1 MGWNDLIG
9 TPFGD
14 GEQQYRIEAEIARG
28 GMSRVFRARDL
39 GQERDIAL
47 KIMSLGGDSGDGP
60 TFTKR
65 FEHEAH
71 AVERL
76 DHPNIVKV
84 YTTGRTDEFVYIAMQ
99 LVLGGTFRQKLGRPM
114 PIADACFQ
122 MIQMAK
128 ALHHAH
134 MHHVIHRD
142 VKPANMLIDDRDPSH
157 LLLADFGI
165 AKIMGQKG
173 VTKTGTAVGTPEY
186 MAPEQAKGEEID
198 PRADI
203 YGLACVLYEALAG
216 RPPFVGPTALSICY
230 QHVHTRPAY
239 IRGFNPE
246 VPRSLAL
253 VIEQALAKN
262 PRDRFNTAE
271 DFANA
276 LYPFTESDGRSIL
289 TAVTGGLDLRGTPVP
304 EDAADVA
311 EFAAAPIAE
320 ALVTANSAPG
330 ELNLRVNEPA
340 AMLDLSTLGT
350 RPASVPLPPEE
361 DETTQQTQEL
371 APVTPLSRPRHTR
384 PVQPPS
390 VRLKSRPVTRP
401 QDADVATPLGGYG
414 LDDVARLATVQSPAT
429 PPATARVTAPPPPT
443 MPTKATRIL
452 ESTSQP
458 SRIRLIIVILA
469 ALLIGL
475 LTLWVISRVRVG
487 SSGSTAA
494 LATPQATTAPAVTP
508 SPLAT
513 PQPTLQPT
521 PQVTTT
527 PATQPT
533 TSPGNAAA
541 IVTAATITLTADATC
556 SAAKNRSSVPLNTQF
571 IINACEQS
579 GHVEATIN
587 VIIKDSNNSPIEQA
601 FFIDQNGS
609 GGGFAIKPN
618 PLHTSGNY
626 TAVVQWNGATAR
638 TISFTVK

>member
-14 GEQQYRIEAEIARG
+14 DEHTYRIEAEIARG

-39 GQERDIAL
+39 GDERDIAL
-47 KIMSLGGDSGDGP
+47 KIMALGGDSGDGP

-71 AVERL
+71 AVEML

-84 YTTGRTDEFVYIAMQ
+84 YATGRTDEFVYIAMQ

-134 MHHVIHRD
+134 MHQVIHRD

-246 VPRSLAL
+246 VPRALAL

-276 LYPFTESDGRSIL
+276 LYPFTESDGRSSAR
-289 TAVTGGLDLRGTPVP
+289 TAITGGLDLRGTPVP
-304 EDAADVA
+304 EDADIA
-311 EFAAAPIAE
+311 EAMALSAAE
-320 ALVTANSAPG
+320 ALVAANSAPSEMSMRPG
-330 ELNLRVNEPA
+330 EPA
-340 AMLDLSTLGT
+340 AMLDLSSLGT
-350 RPASVPLPPEE
+350 RPASVPLPQE
-361 DETTQQTQEL
+361 DDATTQQTQEL
-371 APVTPLSRPRHTR
+371 APVAPLARPRHTR

-390 VRLKSRPVTRP
+390 IRLKSRPITRS
-401 QDADVATPLGGYG
+401 QEVDVATPPTGYG
-414 LDDVARLATVQSPAT
+414 IADVAHLSTVQSPVT
-429 PPATARVTAPPPPT
+429 PRANARVMAPPPT
-443 MPTKATRIL
+443 GPTKATRIL

-469 ALLIGL
+469 ALLIGIV
-475 LTLWVISRVRVG
+475 TLWLIAHARG
-487 SSGSTAA
+487 NALPASTGVV
-494 LATPQATTAPAVTP
+494 ATTQPTLPAMTP
-508 SPLAT
+508 SPL
-513 PQPTLQPT
+513 
-521 PQVTTT
+521 VT
-527 PATQPT
+527 TQPT
-533 TSPGNAAA
+533 AQTTPQITVTPAPPTAPPVNASAIITAA
-541 IVTAATITLTADATC
+541 SITLVPDASCSATNNHATIT
-556 SAAKNRSSVPLNTQF
+556 PNTKF
-571 IINACEQS
+571 YVNACEQPGHGQAEIQAVVNTAS
-579 GHVEATIN
+579 GSFNQEVRVYDPSGT
-587 VIIKDSNNSPIEQA
+587 
-601 FFIDQNGS
+601 
-609 GGGFAIKPN
+609 GGGFPISIR
-618 PLHTSGNY
+618 PLAAGNY
-626 TAVVQWNGATAR
+626 I
-638 TISFTVK
+638 ISVKWKSTLAQTLQLTVK